1 MKKRISGLAV
11 LILILLIGLIGCKG
25 SQETTHKTH
34 EFGEWKTTRKASC
47 TEPGVQTRT
56 CECGEKE
63 KKEIPA
69 TGHTVEKI
77 EAVEATCTTEG
88 KTEGTKCSVCNTV
101 LEGGEIIPP
110 THKLETLKAVAVTCT
125 RAGKGEGARCT
136 LCGEIVK
143 RQKKIR
149 ATGHNY
155 EGDSCTKCGKHL
167 PDTAVALLVDQFNE
181 EGPANFV
188 TKEAYPGGTTL
199 TFNVRIPKR
208 GPWWGISWTTDPAK
222 AGIYDWNEDGSGVLL
237 QAKAGEWQEVS
248 VTLPK
253 DGKNYYLFFMGEK
266 GQWDGKEILID
277 DVTITDKD
285 GKVIGTDNFDYGIDA
300 GLFDVEKVNASSGMA
315 TAYAYER
322 CPEHVEVVDAKVAAT
337 CDVAGKTAGSH
348 CSECGKV
355 LVKQETIPALGH
367 KWNANDICTVCGIER
382 EDLVAVLV
390 IDKLNDKVPMNFMTK
405 EAYPG
410 GSTISFSAYTPKV
423 QKPDGSY
430 TWWGIA
436 WTTDPAS
443 ASLYDCFASGK
454 GQGFNADKAEWS
466 DYTLTLPN
474 DNQEYYIYFVG
485 AKGEWNGKELEINNF
500 TVTNAAGKALAE
512 ESFDDG
518 VENGIFDVIGEDIS
532 SGETAVY
539 DRVFELPC
547 SDGHT
552 VVTLPGTAPDC
563 TNPGITEGSYCS
575 VCGATLVAQETIPAN
590 GHDYDEITGECA
602 CGEKLMDRAVA
613 INIDALKETS
623 PMNFITRAA
632 YAGGST
638 ISFSAYVPVSN
649 WWAISYTKNPADVD
663 LYKWTEGLGAAQPST
678 VGEWKEYSLT
688 LPDDGET
695 YYFYIVGAK
704 GEWGGKELLIDDVK
718 ITNKDGQ
725 VIAEDDF
732 NYGMHSGIFNITEM
746 GYFNNV
752 DITAVREEILGEVCM
767 HPESKWHKDNDIEA
781 TCTDSGIIGA
791 TRCECGE
798 VMIPEEVVPAAGHDF
813 VDGECSVCHE
823 EEPEQVAQLNI
834 DALDANGANNMITKK
849 AYASGST
856 VTFKV
861 YVPEHASAGWWGIN
875 FTADK
880 TTDVYTNFIKFAD
893 YGSAKVGEW
902 EEITVTIPDG
912 GPYYLFFGGEM
923 GKWDGQSLLI
933 DDFKVSGD
941 VTEEDN
947 FNAGFTNGLFE
958 VNAGGG
964 TAVSLYEVPEEEE
977 VVSTENYAATLS
989 IETMNDVSNDP
1000 TQPTPSFITKEK
1012 YAGGSTVSFRYYIPA
1027 DANTSWWNI
1036 NFTTNQNSADNYS
1049 GTGIGVVKGAWTEF
1063 TTTIPEGEAQYV
1075 YIAGPCGEWQGTKV
1089 LIDDFMITT
1098 GNNTVEDNFN
1108 TGLEDGLFTMNS
1120 CGTSAVSLFKINQ
1133 MAALS
1138 IETMNDVN
1146 WDPNTPTPSFIT
1158 KEKYAGG
1165 STVSFKYFIP
1175 EGANA
1180 SWWNLNFTTDQN
1192 SADNYSGTAIGIT
1205 KGTWTEFTTTI
1216 PEGDA
1221 QYVYIAGP
1229 CGEWKNT
1236 QILIDDFKVVT
1247 GDTEVVDNFDNG
1259 FENGL
1264 FLVNSCGTSAVSLSL
1279 AEPVNMA
1286 AAIAIETINDVNWDP
1301 NEPTPSFIT
1310 KEKYTGGSTVSFR
1323 YYIPAGANTSWW
1335 KINFTTDQNSADNY
1349 GGTGIGLNKGTWTE
1363 FTTTIPEGEAQYIY
1377 IAGPCGEW
1385 QGTKVLIDDFKIT
1398 TGDTVVEDN
1407 FDNGFEGGLFLVNSC
1422 GTSAVSLSEVK

>member
-34 EFGEWKTTRKASC
+34 EFGEWKTTRKANC

-69 TGHTVEKI
+69 TGHTAEKI

-88 KTEGTKCSVCNTV
+88 KTEGTKCSVCNTI

-125 RAGKGEGARCT
+125 RAGKGEGARCS
-136 LCGEIVK
+136 LCGEIVT

-199 TFNVRIPKR
+199 TFNVRIPKS

-222 AGIYDWNEDGSGVLL
+222 AGIYDWNENGSGVLL

-253 DGKNYYLFFMGEK
+253 DGKNYYMFLMGEK

-300 GLFDVEKVNASSGMA
+300 GLFDVEKVNADSGMA
-315 TAYAYER
+315 AAYAYER
-322 CPEHVEVVDAKVAAT
+322 CAEHVEVADAKVAAA

-367 KWNANDICTVCGIER
+367 KWNAHDICTVCGVER

-390 IDKLNDKVPMNFMTK
+390 IDKLNDAVPMNFMTK

-423 QKPDGSY
+423 QKPDGNY

-436 WTTDPAS
+436 WTTDPTS
-443 ASLYDCFASGK
+443 ASLYDCFESGK
-454 GQGFNADKAEWS
+454 GQGFNADKGEWS

-500 TVTNAAGKALAE
+500 TVTNPSGKALAE

-518 VENGIFDVIGEDIS
+518 VENGIFNVIAEDMN
-532 SGETAVY
+532 SGATAVY

-547 SDGHT
+547 SNGHT
-552 VVTLPGTAPDC
+552 VVTLSGTEPDC

-575 VCGATLVAQETIPAN
+575 VCGATLVAQETIPAT

-649 WWAISYTKNPADVD
+649 WWAISYTKNPADVS
-663 LYKWTEGLGAAQPST
+663 LYKWTEGYGAAQPST
-678 VGEWKEYSLT
+678 VGEWKGYSLT

-704 GEWGGKELLIDDVK
+704 GEWGGKELLIDNVK
-718 ITNKDGQ
+718 ITNKAGEP
-725 VIAEDDF
+725 VATDDF
-732 NYGMHSGIFNITEM
+732 NYGMHSGIFNITEL
-746 GYFNNV
+746 GYTSSGETV
-752 DITAVREEILGEVCM
+752 AVSEEILGEVCM

-781 TCTDSGIIGA
+781 TCTDTGIIGA

-798 VMIPEEVVPAAGHDF
+798 VMIPEEVVPALGHNF

-823 EEPEQVAQLNI
+823 
-834 DALDANGANNMITKK
+834 K
-849 AYASGST
+849 
-856 VTFKV
+856 
-861 YVPEHASAGWWGIN
+861 
-875 FTADK
+875 
-880 TTDVYTNFIKFAD
+880 
-893 YGSAKVGEW
+893 
-902 EEITVTIPDG
+902 
-912 GPYYLFFGGEM
+912 
-923 GKWDGQSLLI
+923 
-933 DDFKVSGD
+933 
-941 VTEEDN
+941 
-947 FNAGFTNGLFE
+947 E
-958 VNAGGG
+958 VNK
-964 TAVSLYEVPEEEE
+964 
-977 VVSTENYAATLS
+977 AAAIT
-989 IETMNDVSNDP
+989 INKMGADDGKM
-1000 TQPTPSFITKEK
+1000 SFITKDA
-1012 YAGGSTVSFRYYIPA
+1012 YAAGSTVEFDILIPENLSSSWWGIGYATSTSAAGLYNHSSAAMNLPVTIGEWSKCSFTLPEGDGNYYIYLLAAVGEWPRPA
-1027 DANTSWWNI
+1027 AGVADTVFLI
-1036 NFTTNQNSADNYS
+1036 DNF
-1049 GTGIGVVKGAWTEF
+1049 VVKNGSEIASENFNGGFENSLF
-1063 TTTIPEGEAQYV
+1063 TVNRNGEEAVNLYTFPEEGETNHAAA
-1075 YIAGPCGEWQGTKV
+1075 ITINKMGS
-1089 LIDDFMITT
+1089 DDGKM
-1098 GNNTVEDNFN
+1098 
-1108 TGLEDGLFTMNS
+1108 
-1120 CGTSAVSLFKINQ
+1120 
-1133 MAALS
+1133 
-1138 IETMNDVN
+1138 
-1146 WDPNTPTPSFIT
+1146 SFIT
-1158 KEKYAGG
+1158 KDAYAAG
-1165 STVSFKYFIP
+1165 STVEFDILIP
-1175 EGANA
+1175 ENLSS
-1180 SWWNLNFTTDQN
+1180 SWWGIGYATSTSSASLYNHSSAAMSLPVTIGEWSKCSFTL
-1192 SADNYSGTAIGIT
+1192 
-1205 KGTWTEFTTTI
+1205 
-1216 PEGDA
+1216 PEGDGS
-1221 QYVYIAGP
+1221 YYIYLLAAV
-1229 CGEWKNT
+1229 GEWPKPAASAADT
-1236 QILIDDFKVVT
+1236 VFLIDNFVVKNGNEIASEDFN
-1247 GDTEVVDNFDNG
+1247 DG
-1259 FENGL
+1259 FENSL
-1264 FLVNSCGTSAVSLSL
+1264 FTVN
-1279 AEPVNMA
+1279 
-1286 AAIAIETINDVNWDP
+1286 P
-1301 NEPTPSFIT
+1301 N
-1310 KEKYTGGSTVSFR
+1310 
-1323 YYIPAGANTSWW
+1323 
-1335 KINFTTDQNSADNY
+1335 
-1349 GGTGIGLNKGTWTE
+1349 
-1363 FTTTIPEGEAQYIY
+1363 GEA
-1377 IAGPCGEW
+1377 
-1385 QGTKVLIDDFKIT
+1385 
-1398 TGDTVVEDN
+1398 
-1407 FDNGFEGGLFLVNSC
+1407 
-1422 GTSAVSLSEVK
+1422 AVSLSEVE